1 MKHCFFISALILI
14 AALSCKKSAAPVVIP
29 QPNYGKVKI
38 GRNDYRTVVIGKQ
51 TWTEQSFHYWYD
63 PVDGPYGSNSGDYYM
78 ALLNRPDTLPTGWRV
93 ATVADFNKLTAN
105 FKYTTDFRGNNV
117 AVAGG
122 GIEKICGNFQWT
134 TTEGTNTLFFNG
146 QPSGY
151 VMRPQTADGGLR
163 DPTSGYYLAAKYEGD
178 REYHHVWLYK
188 LNPKYAAIVSVNDGT
203 DSVATALM
211 RFVKDN

>member
-1 MKHCFFISALILI
+1 MKYCFFISALILI
-14 AALSCKKSAAPVVIP
+14 AALSCKKSAAPIVP

-63 PVDGPYGSNSGDYYM
+63 PVDGPYGSSSGGYYFTLGN
-78 ALLNRPDTLPTGWRV
+78 APDSLPTGWRV

-105 FKYTTDFRGNNV
+105 FKYTTDLRGNNV

-134 TTEGTNTLFFNG
+134 TTEGTNALFFNG

-151 VMRPQTADGGLR
+151 IVRPQTADGGLR
-163 DPTSGYYLAAKYEGD
+163 DPTNGYYLAARYAGD
-178 REYHHVWLYK
+178 REFHNVMFYK
-188 LNPKYAAIVSVNDGT
+188 LNPKYAGIVNINGGADTIPTG
-203 DSVATALM
+203 LM
-211 RFVKDN
+211 RFVKDNY

>member
-1 MKHCFFISALILI
+1 MKYCFFISALILM
-14 AALSCKKSAAPVVIP
+14 AALACKKSAAPVVSP
-29 QPNYGKVKI
+29 QPNYGKVTI
-38 GRNDYRTVVIGKQ
+38 AHVDYRTVTIGKQ
-51 TWTEQSFHYWYD
+51 TWTEQSYHYRYD
-63 PVDGPYGSNSGDYYM
+63 PVDGPYGTSNGDYYF
-78 ALLNRPDTLPTGWRV
+78 ALGNRPDTLPTGWRV

-134 TTEGTNTLFFNG
+134 TVEGTNALFFNG

-151 VMRPQTADGGLR
+151 VMRPQTADGGRR
-163 DPTSGYYLAAKYEGD
+163 DPTSGYYLAAKYVGD
-178 REYHHVWLYK
+178 RDFHNVLFYK
-188 LNPKYAAIVSVNDGT
+188 LNPKYAGIVSVNDGT
-203 DSVATALM
+203 DSIATALM